1 MLFSISQGDDKTTLF
16 YLCFRFEIL
25 EKIMFIHMVSD
36 HDDHLAGSDS
46 MIIIINMII
55 MIIIVIII
63 RYMVLILIHCKASM
77 GCELDSHLP
86 HSEQEY

>member
-46 MIIIINMII
+46 MII
-55 MIIIVIII
+55 MIIIVI